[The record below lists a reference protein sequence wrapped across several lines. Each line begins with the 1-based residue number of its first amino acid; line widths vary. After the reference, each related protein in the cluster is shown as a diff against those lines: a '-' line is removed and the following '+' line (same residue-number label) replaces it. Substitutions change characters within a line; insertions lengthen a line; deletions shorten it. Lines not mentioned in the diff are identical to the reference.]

1 MERING
7 RKNKVEG
14 IRPPDF
20 ETQYRTNQD
29 LSTNEEIGSR
39 SMEQKRNP
47 ETESHKVRMFT

>member
-14 IRPPDF
+14 IRLPDF

-29 LSTNEEIGSR
+29 LSINEEIGSR

-47 ETESHKVRMFT
+47 ETESHKVKMFT